1 MFLNEVF
8 IYEVNQFQPTI
19 QIISKTT
26 NIILA
31 ILLDFN
37 VIYLSYV
44 FKKLFFFNSQVEF
57 KKKQKNM
64 PTNVIIITL
73 GNERIFSF
81 RESLIFFYTVLT

>member
-19 QIISKTT
+19 QIISKAT

-44 FKKLFFFNSQVEF
+44 FKKHFLNSQVEF
-57 KKKQKNM
+57 
-64 PTNVIIITL
+64 
-73 GNERIFSF
+73 
-81 RESLIFFYTVLT
+81 